1 MRVHFL
7 LVLLAACGNIGG
19 DCTQQVTKTLTIN
32 TPADPSL
39 QLKVDQCQVD
49 VDACPPLCA
58 LAAQRADLTQTPTSC
73 DVKFSDTEVQLAIT
87 YMDTAGGIGCPGPQP
102 LPPEPQPGTGGGG
115 SGL

>member
-7 LVLLAACGNIGG
+7 LVLLSACGNVGG
-19 DCTQQVTKTLTIN
+19 DCSQEITKTLTIN
-32 TPADPSL
+32 TPADPPL
-39 QLKVDQCQVD
+39 QLKVDQCKVD

-58 LAAQRADLTQTPTSC
+58 LAAQRADLTQSPESC
-73 DVKFSDTEVQLAIT
+73 DVKFNDTEVQLDIK

-102 LPPEPQPGTGGGG
+102 EPLPPEPEPGSG